1 MVMDAVE
8 KLKRKGISID
18 IRALSAV
25 AKEYGISELSVF
37 GSAIRNDDSTP
48 NDVDLLV
55 VFERDRDVSLFDVM
69 ELEAT
74 LTELFG
80 QPVDVVEPASLTNP
94 IRRQNILASAERLY
108 AA

>member
-1 MVMDAVE
+1 MAV
-8 KLKRKGISID
+8 S
-18 IRALSAV
+18 V
-25 AKEYGISELSVF
+25 ATMAPGRGVPRGRLLF
-37 GSAIRNDDSTP
+37 GSTIRNDDSTP

-55 VFERDRDVSLFDVM
+55 VFERDQDVSLFDVM

>member
-1 MVMDAVE
+1 MDAVE

-25 AKEYGISELSVF
+25 AKNYGISELSVF
-37 GSAIRNDDSTP
+37 GSAIRDDDSMP
-48 NDVDLLV
+48 NDIDLLV
-55 VFERDRDVSLFDVM
+55 VLARDQDVSLFDVM
-69 ELEAT
+69 DLEAT

-80 QPVDVVEPASLTNP
+80 QHVDVVEPASLINP
-94 IRRQNILASAERLY
+94 LRRKNILASAERLY